1 MNKIVIVIGATGLVG
16 KELVKQLLQEP
27 NVNTVRLFVRRKS
40 GFEHPKIE
48 EHIIDFDKPS
58 TWKHLVTGDVLC
70 STLGTTLKQAG
81 SKPAQY
87 KVDYTYQFLFAQ
99 AAAENGVPTFV
110 LVSSAGANA
119 SSSIFYSKM
128 KGELDEA
135 VQKLSFTSCVILRP
149 SILVGERENK
159 RAAEEFANKIMKFIS
174 RFIFRK
180 YRPIEGKIVAR
191 AMINTSIHQPRPGVL
206 IAELDE
212 IFGLAEMK
220 QNLLP

>member
-1 MNKIVIVIGATGLVG
+1 MNKIVNVTGATGLVG
-16 KELVKQLLQEP
+16 RELVKQLLLE
-27 NVNTVRLFVRRKS
+27 TDIKSIKIFFRRKS
-40 GFEHPKIE
+40 GFEHPKLE
-48 EHIIDFDKPS
+48 EHIIDFDKPAA
-58 TWKHLVTGDVLC
+58 WKHLVAGDVLY

-87 KVDYTYQFLFAQ
+87 KVDYTYQYQFAQ

-110 LVSSAGANA
+110 MVSSAGANA

-135 VQKLSFTSCVILRP
+135 VQKLSFTHCVILRP

-159 RAAEEFANKIMKFIS
+159 RAAEEFANKIMKLIS
-174 RFIFRK
+174 RFIFKK

-191 AMINTSIHQPRPGVL
+191 AMINTSIHQPKPGVL

-212 IFGLAEMK
+212 IFGLAEK
-220 QNLLP
+220 

>member
-1 MNKIVIVIGATGLVG
+1 MNKIVNVIGATGMVG
-16 KELVKQLLQEP
+16 RELVKQLLQEP
-27 NVNTVRLFVRRKS
+27 DVNTVRIFVRQKS
-40 GFEHPKIE
+40 GFEHPKLE
-48 EHIIDFDKPS
+48 EHLIDFDK
-58 TWKHLVTGDVLC
+58 TDNWKHLITGDILY

-81 SKPAQY
+81 SKTAQY
-87 KVDYTYQFLFAQ
+87 KIDYTYQYNFAQ

-135 VQKLSFTSCVILRP
+135 VQKLSFSHCVILRP

-180 YRPIEGKIVAR
+180 YRPIEGKIVTR
-191 AMINTSIHQPRPGVL
+191 AMINTSIHQPKPGVL
-206 IAELDE
+206 IAELDK
-212 IFGLAEMK
+212 IFGLAEIK
-220 QNLLP
+220 KNL